1 MIYFHIDRKERKRK
15 DVLQMK
21 TSVVSNEYIKF
32 QEEILK
38 KQEQWKSSL
47 DQSLIEIHF
56 DQELMKEGVPLA
68 ALTVFD
74 LNFPL
79 FLQWVDE
86 LKTILIAQ
94 NSELEGEL
102 SQLEG
107 LLDEEMAEQW
117 MEKAF
122 AFNQPYFSKFAEE
135 HSLDEWLP
143 HFIAETLFR
152 PYIQKLAEMSKG
164 KVNQAVPGCG
174 CPVCGEPV
182 RLGQLEDKG
191 QKVLYCPRCH
201 ANWPEKKL
209 ACSHCGSE
217 NYENMKY
224 LTVEGKSTEQIHVCE
239 DCKGYTK
246 IIDTR
251 QYIEKPSPELL
262 DLKTIHLDYIAQ
274 ENGYQVMGEKK
285 K

>member
-1 MIYFHIDRKERKRK
+1 
-15 DVLQMK
+15 MK
-21 TSVVSNEYIKF
+21 TSVVSSEYIKF
-32 QEEILK
+32 QEELIK
-38 KQEQWKSSL
+38 KQEQWKADL

-74 LNFPL
+74 LNFSL

-86 LKTILIAQ
+86 LKAILMSH
-94 NSELEGEL
+94 NNELEEQLMKL
-102 SQLEG
+102 SS
-107 LLDEEMAEQW
+107 LLDEETAEQW

-122 AFNQPYFSKFAEE
+122 AFNQSYFSNFAVE

-143 HFIAETLFR
+143 HFAAETLFR
-152 PYIQKLAEMSKG
+152 PYIQKLADMSKG

-182 RLGQLEDKG
+182 RLGQLEGQG

-209 ACSHCGSE
+209 SCSHCGSE

-251 QYIEKPSPELL
+251 QYISKPTPELL
-262 DLKTIHLDYIAQ
+262 DLRTIHLDYIAQ
-274 ENGYQVMGEKK
+274 ENGYQVMGERKK
-285 K
+285 